1 LEAAVETLPLVMAN
15 LPKVEDIFRRP
26 VTIFHRMVAQSDFW
40 LKRLTLKQARRTGV
54 LLLCGPIGE
63 GKSSALQGL
72 VEGLRR
78 DGRTVAGI
86 LAPSVL
92 QDNRR
97 IGYDLV
103 DVAGGRRTELSRIA
117 GPSEGEGSPSVG
129 RFVFRPEGIRAG
141 QAALSLRAAAG
152 ADVVIVDEVG
162 PWELRDQGW
171 AGQIYEL
178 TLKTQV
184 PMIWVVQSD
193 ILDQVLEHWALQN
206 PRIVDPSAL
215 SPETALQK
223 VRQWL
228 DGEK

>member
-1 LEAAVETLPLVMAN
+1 
-15 LPKVEDIFRRP
+15 
-26 VTIFHRMVAQSDFW
+26 
-40 LKRLTLKQARRTGV
+40 
-54 LLLCGPIGE
+54 
-63 GKSSALQGL
+63 
-72 VEGLRR
+72 
-78 DGRTVAGI
+78 
-86 LAPSVL
+86 
-92 QDNRR
+92 
-97 IGYDLV
+97 
-103 DVAGGRRTELSRIA
+103 
-117 GPSEGEGSPSVG
+117 
-129 RFVFRPEGIRAG
+129 
-141 QAALSLRAAAG
+141 
-152 ADVVIVDEVG
+152 VDEVG